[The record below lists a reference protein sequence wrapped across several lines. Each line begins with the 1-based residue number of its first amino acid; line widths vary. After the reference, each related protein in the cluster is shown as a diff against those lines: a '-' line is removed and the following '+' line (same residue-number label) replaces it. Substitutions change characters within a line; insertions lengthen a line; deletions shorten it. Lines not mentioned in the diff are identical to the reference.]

1 LTYIETNT
9 KRVQVKEKQR
19 AREQEQN
26 GPKILDVPFYS
37 HGDHETLHEITI
49 TR

>member
-1 LTYIETNT
+1 MTYIETNT
-9 KRVQVKEKQR
+9 KRAQVKEKQR

-26 GPKILDVPFYS
+26 GPRILDVPFYS
-37 HGDHETLHEITI
+37 HGDEILHEIII